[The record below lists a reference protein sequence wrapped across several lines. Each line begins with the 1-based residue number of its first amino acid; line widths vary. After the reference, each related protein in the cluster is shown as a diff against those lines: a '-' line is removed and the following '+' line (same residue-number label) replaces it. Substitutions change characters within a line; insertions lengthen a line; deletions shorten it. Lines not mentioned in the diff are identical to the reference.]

1 MTTPPDK
8 PFNFADI
15 SKSPE
20 PYKRKSRAKDP
31 NNPGKGGRPAGS
43 LNKRTVAAIEKAKAN
58 APVVQKLSLTSLRET
73 ARYLGSAMAL
83 KQPWQPDGQP
93 RPGGD
98 YKMFMELAVL
108 QLRYL
113 EAITP
118 YEAPR
123 LAAIAMMPQ
132 GEQRRTIVNCTIL
145 DERGGKVYSDA
156 VIDGDAT
163 EVEKQPSSGA
173 GDEEAA
179 A

>member
-20 PYKRKSRAKDP
+20 PYKRKSRAK
-31 NNPGKGGRPAGS
+31 NPDNPSKGGRPHGA
-43 LNKRTVAAIEKAKAN
+43 LNKRTIAAIEKAKAN

-83 KQPWQPDGQP
+83 KQPWEPDGSP

-98 YKMFMELAVL
+98 YKVFMDLAVL

-123 LAAIAMMPQ
+123 LAAIAMVPQ
-132 GEQRRTIVNCTIL
+132 GERQRTIVNVTIL
-145 DERGGKVYSDA
+145 DERGGKVFSDET
-156 VIDGDAT
+156 IDGEAT
-163 EVEKQPSSGA
+163 AIEDQRP
-173 GDEEAA
+173 GDEEKVA
-179 A
+179 

>member
-1 MTTPPDK
+1 MEQRLKDL
-8 PFNFADI
+8 A
-15 SKSPE
+15 E
-20 PYKRKSRAKDP
+20 PTGAPKRKRKSEAKDP
-31 NNPGKGGRPAGS
+31 NNPSKGGRPVGS
-43 LNKRTVAAIEKAKAN
+43 LNKRTIAAIEKAKADVAR
-58 APVVQKLSLTSLRET
+58 APKLSLTSLRET
-73 ARYLGSAMAL
+73 ARFLGSAMAF
-83 KQPWQPDGQP
+83 KQPWDNDGAD
-93 RPGGD
+93 RKGGD
-98 YKMFMELAVL
+98 YRMFMELAVL

-163 EVEKQPSSGA
+163 AVEEQPPGGD
-173 GDEEAA
+173 GDEAA
-179 A
+179 VA

>member
-31 NNPGKGGRPAGS
+31 NNPTKGGRPAGA
-43 LNKRTVAAIEKAKAN
+43 LNKRTIAAIEKARAN
-58 APVVQKLSLTSLRET
+58 APAVHELSLTSLRKT

-83 KQPWQPDGQP
+83 KQPWEPNGEP
-93 RPGGD
+93 RKGGD
-98 YKMFMELAVL
+98 YKIFMDLAML

-123 LAAIAMMPQ
+123 LAAIAMVPQ
-132 GEQRRTIVNCTIL
+132 GERQRTIVNCTIL

-156 VIDGDAT
+156 TIEGDAT
-163 EVEKQPSSGA
+163 EVEEQPA
-173 GDEEAA
+173 AVDDEAA

>member
-1 MTTPPDK
+1 MEQRLKDLAAPTAAPNQK
-8 PFNFADI
+8 R
-15 SKSPE
+15 
-20 PYKRKSRAKDP
+20 KRKSEAKDP
-31 NNPGKGGRPAGS
+31 RNPSKGGRPKGS

-58 APVVQKLSLTSLRET
+58 APLVHKLSLFSLRET

-83 KQPWQPDGQP
+83 KQPWNTDGTL

-98 YKMFMELAVL
+98 YKIFMELAVL

-123 LAAIAMMPQ
+123 LAAIAMVPQ
-132 GEQRRTIVNCTIL
+132 GERRQTIVNVTIL
-145 DERGGKVYSDA
+145 NERGGTVFSDA
-156 VIDGDAT
+156 MIDGEAITIEDQRT
-163 EVEKQPSSGA
+163 A

-179 A
+179 

>member
-1 MTTPPDK
+1 MEQRLKDLAQPTGAPK
-8 PFNFADI
+8 P
-15 SKSPE
+15 K
-20 PYKRKSRAKDP
+20 YKRKSEAKDP
-31 NNPGKGGRPAGS
+31 NNPSKGGRPKGS

-58 APVVQKLSLTSLRET
+58 APAVHKLSLTSLRET
-73 ARYLGSAMAL
+73 ARFLGSAMAL
-83 KQPWQPDGQP
+83 KQPWNPDGSP

-98 YKMFMELAVL
+98 YKVFMDLAVL

-123 LAAIAMMPQ
+123 LAAIMVTPQ
-132 GEQRRTIVNCTIL
+132 GERRTIVNCTIL

-156 VIDGDAT
+156 TIEGDAT
-163 EVEKQPSSGA
+163 EVEEQPAPG

>member
-1 MTTPPDK
+1 
-8 PFNFADI
+8 
-15 SKSPE
+15 
-20 PYKRKSRAKDP
+20 
-31 NNPGKGGRPAGS
+31 
-43 LNKRTVAAIEKAKAN
+43 
-58 APVVQKLSLTSLRET
+58 
-73 ARYLGSAMAL
+73 MAL

-163 EVEKQPSSGA
+163 AVEEQPAGA

>member
-1 MTTPPDK
+1 MEQQLKDLAQPTGAPK
-8 PFNFADI
+8 R
-15 SKSPE
+15 
-20 PYKRKSRAKDP
+20 KRKSEAKDP
-31 NNPGKGGRPAGS
+31 NNPSKGGRPVGS
-43 LNKRTVAAIEKAKAN
+43 LNKRTIAAIEKAKADVAR
-58 APVVQKLSLTSLRET
+58 APKLSLTSLRET
-73 ARYLGSAMAL
+73 AHLLGSAMAI
-83 KQPWQPDGQP
+83 KQPWEPDGTD
-93 RPGGD
+93 RKGGD
-98 YKMFMELAVL
+98 YKTFMELAVL

-123 LAAIAMMPQ
+123 LAAIAMMPR
-132 GEQRRTIVNCTIL
+132 GDQRRTIVNCTIL

-163 EVEKQPSSGA
+163 AVEEQPAGA

>member
-20 PYKRKSRAKDP
+20 PYKRKSRAK
-31 NNPGKGGRPAGS
+31 NPDNPSKGGGPHGA
-43 LNKRTVAAIEKAKAN
+43 LNKRTIAAIEKAKAN

-163 EVEKQPSSGA
+163 AVEEQPAGA